1 MCRNFKK
8 TKSIGMFCH
17 FEGGGEGGL
26 FKGILHDYQMFAE
39 IFYRRYPCVGTSP
52 RTNHMGMYCHFKG
65 GACLRVSTEF

>member
-39 IFYRRYPCVGTSP
+39 IFYRRYPCVGTSSREP
-52 RTNHMGMYCHFKG
+52 AFVFGIDR
-65 GACLRVSTEF
+65 CLVYTG